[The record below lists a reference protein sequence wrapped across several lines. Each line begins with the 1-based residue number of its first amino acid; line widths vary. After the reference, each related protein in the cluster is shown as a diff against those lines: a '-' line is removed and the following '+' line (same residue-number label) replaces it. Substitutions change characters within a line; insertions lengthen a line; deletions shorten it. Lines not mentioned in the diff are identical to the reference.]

1 MNPLEA
7 LMPSEIVFVTR
18 YIETLD
24 PVQSAKDANIRG
36 VELQRRKPLARKPV
50 QDAIKYLLAQRAVSM
65 GVTKD
70 VVLSGLL
77 REAKGEFTKLGDDGV
92 TPVSDSTPSSRVTA
106 WRALGEYLQLFTQ
119 KIDVNV
125 DGKIKVI
132 TGDVIDA
139 DKWEEIYTTDARSA

>member
-77 REAKGEFTKLGDDGV
+77 REAKGEFTKLGDDGL
-92 TPVSDSTPSSRVTA
+92 TQVSDSTPSSRVTA